1 MKKQSISTFL
11 PIFNGF
17 YNTIF
22 DSTSQ
27 IDNEVYSIN
36 QERREKRLDNIDY
49 EALKIDNTS
58 YENEVSKELC
68 YILENEL
75 ENFVTKI
82 VYEKLIS
89 PKTYNFSNDSI
100 DVVIEPK
107 TKAIKKYIYEY
118 KEKFI
123 QYLKNNYTSYD
134 GFFSHFSNDFDTW
147 KNDTNNFTNFSKN
160 GHILGSILQFIAL
173 NEGITEFNLYDRLEV
188 HISSYIE
195 NYDLLVSNPSCNKC
209 NSIIEDIN
217 IIKDKEKYFKLTN
230 KNCTVFCTSCLE
242 KLIYA

>member
-1 MKKQSISTFL
+1 MKKQNISTFL

-27 IDNEVYSIN
+27 IENEVDFIN
-36 QERREKRLDNIDY
+36 QNRIDKGLNNIDY
-49 EALKIDNTS
+49 EALKIDNES
-58 YENEVSKELC
+58 FENDISKELC
-68 YILENEL
+68 NILENEL
-75 ENFVTKI
+75 KDYVTKI
-82 VYEKLIS
+82 AYEKQA
-89 PKTYNFSNDSI
+89 KNSI

-107 TKAIKKYIYEY
+107 EKAIKKYIYDNQVKYIE
-118 KEKFI
+118 
-123 QYLKNNYTSYD
+123 YLKARYTSYD
-134 GFFSHFSNDFDTW
+134 GFFSHYNNDFDSW
-147 KNDTNNFTNFSKN
+147 KIDTENFSNFGKN
-160 GHILGSILQFIAL
+160 GHILGSILEFIAI
-173 NEGITEFNLYDRLEV
+173 NEGITEYTLFESLEV
-188 HISSYIE
+188 YISSYIL

-242 KLIYA
+242 KLVYA